1 MKNFSFFIKKIF
13 LKRWILSITLI
24 FFLLSANFLIF
35 TAVRSLFLTRGGYDE
50 MSRLNKN
57 GIFVSNLD
65 PSNAGFDVT
74 SVEPKRVNGVYDYID
89 KNFKYALHNEGDL
102 ITIPNDKSMDVPL
115 VYMNKE
121 YYDLNGLKSKVGK
134 KLYFDYSLKSD
145 KIPVFV
151 GAGLSKNYPIGAEI
165 KTEIPALGRKVTLK
179 VQGILK
185 KNECHANYY
194 ALNSMSYYNYSI
206 IIPINKEF
214 FMKANSAFKVDTM
227 LETIIINGSKE
238 SVSNLSKEIHDEW
251 KIKVNFNSQKENNE
265 FFEDYYL
272 YRMRLI
278 VILTIIFLA
287 ILIGVSIWNAVVCV
301 RLMKKDFT
309 INLLVGMS
317 YKELKKILYK
327 SFAIIFTLN
336 ILVVSVHSAMCR
348 VIAWKSKNALV
359 VSYGFLGLA
368 SNEWLG
374 VLAMILVDSLIGVII
389 VECIVKR
396 IKKIPISLGVM
407 Q

>member
-1 MKNFSFFIKKIF
+1 M
-13 LKRWILSITLI
+13 
-24 FFLLSANFLIF
+24 
-35 TAVRSLFLTRGGYDE
+35 
-50 MSRLNKN
+50 
-57 GIFVSNLD
+57 
-65 PSNAGFDVT
+65 
-74 SVEPKRVNGVYDYID
+74 
-89 KNFKYALHNEGDL
+89 
-102 ITIPNDKSMDVPL
+102 
-115 VYMNKE
+115 
-121 YYDLNGLKSKVGK
+121 
-134 KLYFDYSLKSD
+134 
-145 KIPVFV
+145 
-151 GAGLSKNYPIGAEI
+151 
-165 KTEIPALGRKVTLK
+165 
-179 VQGILK
+179 K

-251 KIKVNFNSQKENNE
+251 KIKVNFHSQKENNE
-265 FFEDYYL
+265 FFEDYYV

-287 ILIGVSIWNAVVCV
+287 IIIGVSIWNAVVCV

-359 VSYGFLGLA
+359 ASYGFLGLA

>member
-1 MKNFSFFIKKIF
+1 
-13 LKRWILSITLI
+13 
-24 FFLLSANFLIF
+24 
-35 TAVRSLFLTRGGYDE
+35 
-50 MSRLNKN
+50 
-57 GIFVSNLD
+57 
-65 PSNAGFDVT
+65 
-74 SVEPKRVNGVYDYID
+74 
-89 KNFKYALHNEGDL
+89 
-102 ITIPNDKSMDVPL
+102 
-115 VYMNKE
+115 
-121 YYDLNGLKSKVGK
+121 
-134 KLYFDYSLKSD
+134 
-145 KIPVFV
+145 
-151 GAGLSKNYPIGAEI
+151 
-165 KTEIPALGRKVTLK
+165 
-179 VQGILK
+179 
-185 KNECHANYY
+185 
-194 ALNSMSYYNYSI
+194 
-206 IIPINKEF
+206 
-214 FMKANSAFKVDTM
+214 
-227 LETIIINGSKE
+227 
-238 SVSNLSKEIHDEW
+238 
-251 KIKVNFNSQKENNE
+251 
-265 FFEDYYL
+265 
-272 YRMRLI
+272 MRLI

-287 ILIGVSIWNAVVCV
+287 IIIGVSIWNAVVCV

-359 VSYGFLGLA
+359 ASYGFLGLA